1 MSQEQAPATKTV
13 HICIEGLIGV
23 GKTTMLTLLA
33 NSLGEKIKS
42 NTKVFAEPVDE
53 WQDFGQ
59 NRVNLLK
66 LMYDDPKQYSFQF
79 QNVAFSTKC
88 KQLAGQEG
96 VKIVERS
103 LLAQSKVFIPILL
116 REGNITELESEI
128 LVSLIDIALEK
139 TPGMSPDMILYLRT
153 NPKIAL
159 QRIKNRGRPEESA
172 IDLKYLH
179 QLYAHYELW
188 FKHEQKIP
196 VIVVESL
203 DLKEINISNIVNQI
217 MALI

>member
-116 REGNITELESEI
+116 REENITELQSEI

-139 TPGMSPDMILYLRT
+139 TPGMRPDIIL
-153 NPKIAL
+153 
-159 QRIKNRGRPEESA
+159 
-172 IDLKYLH
+172 
-179 QLYAHYELW
+179 
-188 FKHEQKIP
+188 
-196 VIVVESL
+196 
-203 DLKEINISNIVNQI
+203 
-217 MALI
+217 